1 MQLCLTGAHG
11 LWRCSPRFDR
21 NESGGKSKIFL
32 GNDFS
37 GPSVSWSISRNQIAH
52 QKYDQTDCCLWARQP
67 CKEMYRRWV
76 PGDTDAYQ
84 HNTVWIK
91 RHVCLVCWPY
101 VWRRPGQI
109 QFRNEAL
116 AFVCFCI
123 LFGIVPPIWA
133 CRPGNRRYCPCW
145 ARAFVSRP
153 PSSFLRPWCLFY
165 HHIFC
170 IGWAGARQYVEW
182 QNSGQL
188 PEFEAHENKKKQEE
202 EFFRAAA
209 V

>member
-21 NESGGKSKIFL
+21 NESGGKSKIFP

-37 GPSVSWSISRNQIAH
+37 GPSVSWSISKNQIAH

-67 CKEMYRRWV
+67 RKCT
-76 PGDTDAYQ
+76 GDECQA
-84 HNTVWIK
+84 ILK
-91 RHVCLVCWPY
+91 RTNIILFGSNATQ
-101 VWRRPGQI
+101 VWRRPGQM

-153 PSSFLRPWCLFY
+153 PRSFVRPWCLFY
-165 HHIFC
+165 HHIFF